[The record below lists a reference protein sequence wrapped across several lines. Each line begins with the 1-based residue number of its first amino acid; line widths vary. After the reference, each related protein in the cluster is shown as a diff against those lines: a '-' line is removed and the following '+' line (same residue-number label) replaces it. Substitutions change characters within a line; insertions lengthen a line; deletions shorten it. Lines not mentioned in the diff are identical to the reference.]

1 MKKRYFA
8 TTPFILPICTLLVA
22 LIAIPSP
29 AIKEAAITELNGGKQ
44 IWIKTVPP
52 DRAGVMLV
60 GDKGAA
66 KEIAAKA
73 PVGLFGGPETFII
86 SLEGGG
92 FMEWDF
98 EWARAEEAWI
108 QCHVFDLRGGGQ
120 SWFFVLNSK
129 DHEVDGLIIDTH
141 GPWSWS
147 GRREGDLSPTKLK
160 KGLNVAR
167 VVPREAV
174 PGDEPLMDMFVLSN
188 VEYKAND
195 KDFFCRPRFAGNLPR
210 FCLRAIRQAGEI
222 MGGAEGH
229 LLMPLDT
236 YRVI

>member
-1 MKKRYFA
+1 MRKSYL
-8 TTPFILPICTLLVA
+8 TTTLFILPICTLLVA

-29 AIKEAAITELNGGKQ
+29 AIKAATITELNGGRQ
-44 IWIKTVPP
+44 IWIPTVPL
-52 DRAGVMLV
+52 DRAEVMLV

-66 KEIAAKA
+66 KEIAAEA

-98 EWARAEEAWI
+98 EWAREEEAWI
-108 QCHVFDLRGGGQ
+108 QCHVFDIRGGGQ
-120 SWFFVLNSK
+120 SWFFVLNSQ

-141 GPWSWS
+141 GSWSWS
-147 GRREGDLSPTKLK
+147 GGREGDLSPTKLK

-167 VVPREAV
+167 VVPREAA

-195 KDFFCRPRFAGNLPR
+195 KDFFCHQLVFGHPPR
-210 FCLRAIRQAGEI
+210 FCLKAVEPSGKLATTWVELKQE
-222 MGGAEGH
+222 
-229 LLMPLDT
+229 
-236 YRVI
+236 